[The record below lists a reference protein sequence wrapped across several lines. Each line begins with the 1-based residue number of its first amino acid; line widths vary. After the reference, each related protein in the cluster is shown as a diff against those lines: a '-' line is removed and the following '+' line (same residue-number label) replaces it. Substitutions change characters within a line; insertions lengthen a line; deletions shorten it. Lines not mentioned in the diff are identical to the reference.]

1 MGLMYLV
8 IVSVTVLMGVI
19 KIAAMPNLNTMTP
32 GAAFGAV
39 IYFFIFVLKFAIVG
53 AIYLYQRK
61 EDSSPTAFAFSQM
74 PAERTSEMPR
84 SGKGPWGGLRSSG
97 HSEASEP
104 KQLSTGCIGVCDS
117 GSLFLSGR
125 VPRVCRESRDLFC
138 ACHHSLSKAP

>member
-61 EDSSPTAFAFSQM
+61 EDSSPAAFAFSQM
-74 PAERTSEMPR
+74 PRRAHVGDATFWEGPMGVGCGRRDTQRHR
-84 SGKGPWGGLRSSG
+84 S
-97 HSEASEP
+97 
-104 KQLSTGCIGVCDS
+104 QNN
-117 GSLFLSGR
+117 
-125 VPRVCRESRDLFC
+125 SR
-138 ACHHSLSKAP
+138 PG